1 MAQEKPNR
9 FVEWLL
15 IARENYPV
23 LRRRLSAWWE
33 AVREEP
39 ALIWRSRGVRYA
51 VYSFALIILLW
62 GTSSLSNSIAGITPE
77 NKKERASTGDFH
89 VVCSRAE
96 CEHHFVIHRE
106 FGFDDF
112 PVKCSK
118 CEQETGTA
126 ARRCTSQECKG
137 RWTAPE
143 PRDGTPY
150 CPYCGESFGP

>member
-39 ALIWRSRGVRYA
+39 ALIWRSRGIRYA

-62 GTSSLSNSIAGITPE
+62 VNQTFPLAHCAE
-77 NKKERASTGDFH
+77 AHRALEARDTTGSTVFQ
-89 VVCSRAE
+89 
-96 CEHHFVIHRE
+96 I
-106 FGFDDF
+106 
-112 PVKCSK
+112 
-118 CEQETGTA
+118 
-126 ARRCTSQECKG
+126 
-137 RWTAPE
+137 
-143 PRDGTPY
+143 
-150 CPYCGESFGP
+150 